1 MEPQSLTAELVEI
14 GNDDEGT
21 PRLIFIA
28 TREQIVQM
36 KRVPLYRQ
44 VKLTMEVFPDEHGD

>member
-44 VKLTMEVFPDEHGD
+44 VKLTMEVLPDEHGD